1 VRAYLVLL
9 QTPSVLS
16 LTALQL
22 FARLPLG
29 MFSLAILLHVQAR
42 TGSYAVAGAV
52 VAGLSVGEAVAM
64 PMTARLTGVVGVAPV
79 LLAAAGVNALATV
92 ALAFCPAR
100 PPLLIALGVLA
111 GASVP
116 PFLPVIRALYPQLV
130 APDVVRLLFSLDT
143 TAQELIWTIGPVL
156 ATFLATAVF
165 TGLPLIA
172 TAVITLSGTLGFLA
186 ALRQRP
192 PRIARNTASF
202 GRALLNR
209 EVLLAMV
216 ATAALVASFMA
227 LEVGIVAELGH
238 DGVLAGVAV
247 AVSSIGSLVGGVLFG
262 HRRIGLPGLVGLLAV
277 AAAGTVLTGLADGV
291 LPLQLCALFASGLGF
306 APSFAT
312 LYLMVSRGVEE
323 QAAAETFGWLSTGTL
338 VGGALG
344 TAVAGVMGDAFGP
357 AGPYAIGAIL
367 ATLAAL
373 SPLIVRATGPLRGL
387 SSG

>member
-9 QTPSVLS
+9 RTPSVLS

-29 MFSLAILLHVQAR
+29 MYSLAILLHVQAR

-52 VAGLSVGEAVAM
+52 VAGLSVGEAIAM

-79 LLAAAGVNALATV
+79 LLASAGVNAV
-92 ALAFCPAR
+92 AIVGLAFCPAR
-100 PPLLIALGVLA
+100 PPLMIALGALA

-143 TAQELIWTIGPVL
+143 SAQELIWVVGPVL
-156 ATFLATAVF
+156 TTFLSSATATQV
-165 TGLPLIA
+165 PLIA
-172 TAVITLSGTLGFLA
+172 AAAITVSGTAGFLSI
-186 ALRQRP
+186 LRQHP
-192 PRIARNTASF
+192 PRIARNTTSF
-202 GRALLNR
+202 GRVLARR
-209 EVLLAMV
+209 EVVLAMI
-216 ATAALVASFMA
+216 ASLALVASFLA
-227 LEVGIVAELGH
+227 LEVGLVAQLGH
-238 DGVLAGVAV
+238 DGVLVGAAV
-247 AVSSIGSLVGGVLFG
+247 AVSSLGSLIGGVLLG
-262 HRRIGLPGLVGLLAV
+262 HRQLGLGALVGLLTGVAV
-277 AAAGTVLTGLADGV
+277 GTALTGLADG
-291 LPLQLCALFASGLGF
+291 LLLQFCALFASGFGF
-306 APSFAT
+306 APALAT

-323 QAAAETFGWLSTGTL
+323 HAAAETFGWLNTGAL

-344 TAVAGVMGDAFGP
+344 TAVAGVMGDAFGA
-357 AGPYAIGAIL
+357 AGAYVTAALL
-367 ATLAAL
+367 AGLAAL